1 LGVIKENRMS
11 KFNGGKAYH
20 GSEAV
25 TGGRLRGAT
34 DTDYFYF
41 FCPVCPGEE
50 ILRVLD
56 FEVRHEQADTPYNA
70 TLTPKSSKGF
80 VVALKLHCQ
89 RCGLTDFTKI
99 SNLGWQGGQHADTLA
114 KKSDM
119 PSAPRK

>member
-1 LGVIKENRMS
+1 MS

-41 FCPVCPGEE
+41 FCPKCPGDE
-50 ILRVLD
+50 IMRVLD
-56 FEVRHEQADTPYNA
+56 FEVRHEQAENPYNEE
-70 TLTPKSSKGF
+70 LKKPKAIRGF
-80 VVALKLHCQ
+80 VLAFKLHCQ

-99 SNLGWQGGQHADTLA
+99 SNLGWQGGLYADALDA
-114 KKSDM
+114 VGAVGPGGARSSKNDN
-119 PSAPRK
+119 